1 VSAVTATQ
9 SDFQLQFAPAE
20 IPVLARR
27 YVEGGSEEDEKAF
40 AAGTHHDGRQ
50 TTRIASCFK
59 TDGQPVSALQPDR
72 KPLFNSDRDLKRYGP
87 LSG

>member
-1 VSAVTATQ
+1 MSAVTATQ

-40 AAGTHHDGRQ
+40 AAGTQ
-50 TTRIASCFK
+50 EQIPAPK
-59 TDGQPVSALQPDR
+59 DR
-72 KPLFNSDRDLKRYGP
+72 EAFLNTLKRR
-87 LSG
+87 